1 MTVDLQG
8 PSFKLKIKENVMD
21 ALQPVLIIAVIFLG
35 IIALLR
41 EVSQNRL
48 RHKVVDKGVNP
59 SNLNFQALFSREAAR
74 NRYGSLKWGMLL
86 VGIGLVLLVVQIL
99 PVEVSD
105 ETTVGIMSLVAGL
118 CLLIYHFAAPAVEKT
133 EDKKTAR

>member
-1 MTVDLQG
+1 
-8 PSFKLKIKENVMD
+8 
-21 ALQPVLIIAVIFLG
+21 
-35 IIALLR
+35 
-41 EVSQNRL
+41 
-48 RHKVVDKGVNP
+48 
-59 SNLNFQALFSREAAR
+59 
-74 NRYGSLKWGMLL
+74 MLL